1 MYVCHRVGEIQT
13 LTESN
18 EWLFLPG
25 WLNPADVATGSIL
38 EEDALPSKWWEQPDF
53 LCRPEE
59 ESPKDGGVEGD
70 TAGTD
75 I

>member
-1 MYVCHRVGEIQT
+1 M
-13 LTESN
+13 
-18 EWLFLPG
+18 
-25 WLNPADVATGSIL
+25 ATGSIL

-59 ESPKDGGVEGD
+59 ESPKDGGVGGD